1 MSGKRS
7 LAGGHQIFNKQGGA
21 VCRKV
26 VFIRQPGFL
35 IFSSSFGISTVERVE
50 NMHKFTALKSAE
62 QFTVKKMST
71 NIFSIEGV
79 DIFCSFS
86 RGALVTSGLTMMD
99 TLSS

>member
-1 MSGKRS
+1 MFC
-7 LAGGHQIFNKQGGA
+7 HEINQ
-21 VCRKV
+21 
-26 VFIRQPGFL
+26 FL
-35 IFSSSFGISTVERVE
+35 IFGSPFGISRHFGDVECIRTVERVE